1 MARIKKPDRKKEK
14 LSKEEALYRSAA
26 SLMEAVDCIKRFERV
41 VYSLNDAAGKFE
53 KIDGYKDAAERK
65 EKCIKNAKEA
75 IEKGTK
81 EVYNTALYK
90 LENARDKSGFSDAIE
105 EFKRVK
111 KFGYNIEECNKN
123 IQICKNGI
131 KKAETRAMYKRQGI
145 TLCVI
150 LLLALIF
157 VNTPFYPLIKG
168 MYYQSEGQ
176 YSTALGYYKKS
187 GGILNGHG
195 NIKECH
201 YYIAEK
207 FMKKG
212 NYNKALKNYKKAHN
226 KFDAE
231 EKAFNIERDIISKA
245 DKGSIVNYGRD
256 KWIILTKTERQALL
270 FSNRCKIK
278 KQFDTKGKNIWHG
291 SSLCKWLNKD
301 YIKKFNKYER
311 SIMAGQGMI
320 NEKDREIISILDK
333 AQYEKYKDMINSTGS
348 CYWLKDSGSKDGMA
362 CCVKEDA
369 LAGEASSNNDGIYVR
384 SSLWVVFK

>member
-1 MARIKKPDRKKEK
+1 MAKKPARKKEK

-26 SLMEAVDCIKRFERV
+26 SLMEAIDCIKRFERV

-53 KIDGYKDAAERK
+53 KIDGYKDAAERR
-65 EKCIKNAKEA
+65 EKCIKDAKEA

-81 EVYNTALYK
+81 EVYNTALEK
-90 LENARDKSGFSDAIE
+90 LASARDKSGFADAAE

-111 KFGYNIEECNKN
+111 KFGYNVEECDKN

-145 TLCVI
+145 ALCVI
-150 LLLALIF
+150 LSLAVIF
-157 VNTPFYPLIKG
+157 INTPFYPLIKG
-168 MYYQSEGQ
+168 MYYQSKGE
-176 YSTALGYYKKS
+176 YLTALGCYKKS

-207 FMKKG
+207 FMEKG
-212 NYNKALKNYKKAHN
+212 NYNKALANYKKAWN

-231 EKAFNIERDIISKA
+231 EKAFNIERDIIASA
-245 DKGSIVNYGRD
+245 GTGSIVKYGMD
-256 KWIILTKTERQALL
+256 KWIVLAKTERQALL
-270 FSNRCKIK
+270 FSKAGIIK
-278 KQFDTKGKNIWHG
+278 KKYDKEGKNIWHG
-291 SSLCKWLNKD
+291 SSLCRWLNKD
-301 YIKKFNKYER
+301 YIKKFSRYER
-311 SIMAGQGMI
+311 SIMAGQGMV
-320 NEKDREIISILDK
+320 NEKDREVISILDK
-333 AQYEKYKDMINSTGS
+333 AQYEKYKDIINSTGN

-369 LAGEASSNNDGIYVR
+369 LAGEAPSGDDGIYVR
-384 SSLWVVFK
+384 SSLWIVFK